1 MEIQR
6 RLVIAVLI
14 GLFVGGGT
22 APEVGFAQSKK
33 ERDVMG
39 ELVIFHAGSLSVPF
53 REISRKFNELYPNVT
68 VKAEAAGSRDTA
80 RKVCDLG
87 RPCDVLGSAD
97 YEVIDNLLI
106 PDHAEYSIR
115 FATNEMIIAFTKR
128 SKQRDSITAKNWP
141 EVLLSDDVWFG
152 RSDPNRDPC
161 GYRTVMVFQLAER
174 YFSQPGLAKK
184 LEEKGGRKFIR
195 PKETDLLALL
205 ESGELDYIF
214 IYRSVAIQHRLEYIV
229 LPDEVNLKSS
239 DLGELYA
246 TAKLSLTGKKPGEYI
261 ERTGA
266 PMVYGVTIP
275 RISENREL
283 AEEWIK
289 LLLSPEGQEIME
301 RNGQPPIVPASTA
314 HFDGIPET
322 LRPLCVQKDVAK

>member
-1 MEIQR
+1 
-6 RLVIAVLI
+6 
-14 GLFVGGGT
+14 
-22 APEVGFAQSKK
+22 
-33 ERDVMG
+33 MG

-53 REISRKFNELYPNVT
+53 REVSKKFNETYPHVT
-68 VKAEAAGSRDTA
+68 IKAEAAGSRDTA
-80 RKVCDLG
+80 RKVSDLG

-97 YEVIDNLLI
+97 FEVIDNLLI
-106 PDHAEYSIR
+106 PDHTEFSIR
-115 FATNEMIIAFTKR
+115 FATNEMIIAFTKK
-128 SKQRDSITAKNWP
+128 SKRRDSITADNWQ

-174 YFSQPGLAKK
+174 YYSQPGLAKK

-229 LPDEVNLKSS
+229 LPDEINLKSPA
-239 DLGELYA
+239 LNEVYA
-246 TAKLSLTGKKPGEYI
+246 TARLSLTGKKPGETI
-261 ERTGA
+261 ERAGA

-275 RISENREL
+275 RNSENREL
-283 AEEWIK
+283 AEEWVR
-289 LLLSPEGQEIME
+289 LLLSPEGREIME
-301 RNGQPPIVPASTA
+301 RNGQPAIVPARTT
-314 HFDGIPET
+314 HFDKIPET
-322 LRPLCVQKDVAK
+322 LKPLCVQEDVAK